1 MPDEAGKVGR
11 PSDNEDFWKGT
22 GFITD
27 ESRAMVGGVKESKKQ
42 LEDIKAQLKENPS
55 DPSVLA
61 AYQAALSEYNLY
73 RNAQSNMVK
82 AYKDIGSS
90 IITNFKN

>member
-1 MPDEAGKVGR
+1 MPDPIDRTRDDVILK
-11 PSDNEDFWKGT
+11 DT
-22 GFITD
+22 GFITG
-27 ESRAMVGGVKESKKQ
+27 ESEAMVNGVKESKDQ
-42 LEDIKAQLKENPS
+42 LEEVKKKLRENPS

-61 AYQAALSEYNLY
+61 AYQSALSEYNLF